1 VSNSSPLINLA
12 VIGQLQLLEKFFS
25 TVWIPDAVW
34 RECVTE
40 GTGKPGMKAI
50 EGAGFLKRRQ
60 PKNISL
66 IQLLRRELDAGE
78 SEALALAIEVQAD
91 WVLLDERDARNIAA
105 MYRLK
110 TTGVVGV
117 LLRAKQEGHIAS
129 LRGYLERLEQE
140 AGFWLGASLRRRILE
155 LAGEPE

>member
-40 GTGKPGMKAI
+40 GTGKPSMKAI

-129 LRGYLERLEQE
+129 LRRYLERLEQE